1 MTVFSFRTFLFAV
14 LLQRESYSIP
24 VEFFQNAQEGFQAFS
39 LIFFVSAYNTR
50 ETLFTVKRDPGKL
63 SAVII
68 QKTGSQSDSSAR
80 GYIGKRR
87 VMIGTVEIIDL
98 SRADKAMLD
107 CAKRQGRASSDHQSP
122 TIEILFADQVFT
134 GKRI

>member
-1 MTVFSFRTFLFAV
+1 MFSFRTFLFAV
-14 LLQRESYSIP
+14 LLQRESYGIP
-24 VEFFQNAQEGFQAFS
+24 VEVFQNAQEGFQAFS

-50 ETLFTVKRDPGKL
+50 DTLFTVKRYPGKL

-68 QKTGSQSDSSAR
+68 QKTGSQADSSAR

-107 CAKRQGRASSDHQSP
+107 CAKRRGRASSDHQSP